1 MQNRRQSIVW
11 TNDDPVKWCIYAS
24 PGLILCPTGSST
36 GLLGPNHI
44 FVSISHDSTKA
55 FKALMSK
62 CLITNSINQNT
73 GFNFNCDGLLLVHSR
88 VMNQTNV
95 DLDLSYVTFWL
106 KIVGPMDHRTIWT
119 ISPVAH
125 ICSFRS
131 MGHRKEDQYV
141 VQHPGSELSKQW
153 IY

>member
-1 MQNRRQSIVW
+1 
-11 TNDDPVKWCIYAS
+11 
-24 PGLILCPTGSST
+24 
-36 GLLGPNHI
+36 
-44 FVSISHDSTKA
+44 
-55 FKALMSK
+55 MSK

-119 ISPVAH
+119 IFPVAH

-131 MGHRKEDQYV
+131 MGPRKEDQYF
-141 VQHPGSELSKQW
+141 VQHPVSELSKQ
-153 IY
+153 